1 MKAFVIGI
9 GVSLGLAGMA
19 WAQPGPPPG
28 PGGAPGMMAPPTEGE
43 VKLAEC
49 VSTKASAEDK
59 ATLAKWI
66 AAEIAASPLLEGV
79 ATVDSEKRV
88 ALDKATAQIFTRL
101 VVSDCADVSK
111 PLFKAEGRTAF
122 RAAGAAVS
130 RLGIRELISA
140 PGMNQAIV
148 RSYITNLNQAD
159 FAKLIQP

>member
-79 ATVDSEKRV
+79 ATVDKDKRLS
-88 ALDKATAQIFTRL
+88 LDKATAQIFTRL
-101 VVSDCADVSK
+101 VVSDCAEFSK
-111 PLFKAEGRTAF
+111 PLVKGEGRTAF
-122 RAAGAAVS
+122 RVAGAALN
-130 RLGIRELISA
+130 RMAIRELTST
-140 PGMNQAIV
+140 PGVNQGIV
-148 RSYITNLNQAD
+148 RSYLVNLNQAD